1 MRTLCEVRILKEGT
15 EDEEEPVHEQK
26 QYWLLYF
33 GLKYDLITEEGKVVA
48 VNYSVCICEDYETG
62 QLRCFLPEEIK
73 IIGREIKT

>member
-15 EDEEEPVHEQK
+15 EDEEEPAYEQK

-33 GLKYDLITEEGKVVA
+33 GLKYDLITEEGRTVA